1 MSEEYGRT
9 IAAEIERALIAAAA
23 ARTLEDV
30 REVRVRA
37 LGRKAP
43 MSEIKSAMGSLPPD
57 DRREIGRAL
66 NEART
71 QIEESIA
78 SREREFEALQE
89 AARLQQER
97 VDVTL
102 PGRGSRPGSP
112 HPLTQMTERI
122 VDVFVG
128 MGYRVVEGPEVESDW
143 FNFQALNIPEDH
155 PARSM
160 HDTLYVDG
168 TDLLLRT
175 HTSPVQIR
183 AMQAQS
189 GPPIYVIAPGRVF
202 RRDAF
207 DSSHSPC
214 FHQVEGLVV
223 DRGISLA
230 DLKGTLA
237 AFARAVF
244 GPDQRVRL
252 RPSYFPFT
260 EPSLEVD
267 VVCVNCGG
275 DGCSSCG
282 RSGWMEVLGA
292 GMVHPNVLRAVGW
305 DPEEFSGFAFGMG
318 IERIAMAA
326 WKVSDIRSF
335 FDNDQRFLAGFA
347 G

>member
-1 MSEEYGRT
+1 MSEDYGRT
-9 IAAEIERALIAAAA
+9 IAAELERALGAASA
-23 ARTLEDV
+23 ARTLEEV

-43 MSEIKSAMGSLPPD
+43 MSAIKSAMGGLSPD
-57 DRREIGRAL
+57 ERRSIGRSLNDARDCIEAAL
-66 NEART
+66 AGREA
-71 QIEESIA
+71 ELEA
-78 SREREFEALQE
+78 ERD
-89 AARLQQER
+89 AARLQRDR

-102 PGRGSRPGSP
+102 PGRCARPGSS

-128 MGYRVVEGPEVESDW
+128 MGYWVAEGPEVETDW

-160 HDTLYVDG
+160 HDTLYVEG

-183 AMQAQS
+183 AMQAQA

-214 FHQVEGLVV
+214 FHQVEGLAV

-244 GPDQRVRL
+244 GPEQRVRL

-267 VVCVNCGG
+267 VVCVNCNG

-305 DPEEFSGFAFGMG
+305 DPEEVSGFAFGMG
-318 IERIAMAA
+318 VERIAMTA
-326 WKVSDIRSF
+326 WEVSDIRSF
-335 FDNDQRFLAGFA
+335 FDNDQRFLGGFA